1 MERTNVEVLDGGL
14 ILVEGSFDV
23 YMFEPSGIVAKKAS
37 LYVKPGVYEDG
48 IYLSDRQEN
57 SIGESLYGWTLREF
71 AAVWAEAL
79 WRWRNPG
86 GLRLDPSY
94 RMPKEGEDV

>member
-14 ILVEGSFDV
+14 ILIDGG
-23 YMFEPSGIVAKKAS
+23 FEKS
-37 LYVKPGVYEDG
+37 LIEPIGMDAQDGGFYDGGVFVG
-48 IYLSDRQEN
+48 GVSLVFKSDRRPRED
-57 SIGESLYGWTLREF
+57 LHGWTLREF

-79 WRWRNPG
+79 WRRRNPG